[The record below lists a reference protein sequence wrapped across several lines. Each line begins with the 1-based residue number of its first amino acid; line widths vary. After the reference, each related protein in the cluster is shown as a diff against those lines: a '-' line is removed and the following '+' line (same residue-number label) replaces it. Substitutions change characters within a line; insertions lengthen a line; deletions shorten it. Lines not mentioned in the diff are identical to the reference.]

1 MGIIEERY
9 WVSIVP
15 ETYPPLVVF
24 VISTSIS
31 PRLAVKVRMT
41 VESMDSYIAEIGT
54 SAGERGISFP
64 GIGKGLITITVSAIT
79 EQSLATISLLRP
91 DNIIKDKIIE

>member
-1 MGIIEERY
+1 MLIGIIEERY

-31 PRLAVKVRMT
+31 PRLEVKVRMT
-41 VESMDSYIAEIGT
+41 VESRDM
-54 SAGERGISFP
+54 
-64 GIGKGLITITVSAIT
+64 
-79 EQSLATISLLRP
+79 
-91 DNIIKDKIIE
+91 